1 MERFRLFNKI
11 LFLFF
16 IILFLTS
23 AFTYA
28 ELETDY
34 FPLTEGNYWVYQ
46 DLVEI
51 QDPQGNFEVENK
63 YIGEK
68 VKVKKI
74 NQLRTL
80 KVISTENRG
89 DFKIA
94 KMQEE
99 GTPEGIITFFYV
111 VDNKNGRIYSY
122 SNEQI
127 KMILPN
133 NNDVDME
140 GSPEYIFPL
149 QVGLKWG
156 DPQSLK
162 RKDNMYIFF
171 VEKIEDVTVP
181 AGDFKNC
188 FKIVHY
194 TLPDETIQWFCPN
207 VGVVRL
213 EYRHH
218 GTIINLVSELGEQGE
233 R

>member
-1 MERFRLFNKI
+1 MKTLFLSILI
-11 LFLFF
+11 LF
-16 IILFLTS
+16 
-23 AFTYA
+23 FTYPLVSA
-28 ELETDY
+28 EPDTNY
-34 FPLTEGNYWVYQ
+34 FPLAEGNYWVYEDQ
-46 DLVEI
+46 IEI

-68 VKVKKI
+68 VKVKRI

-80 KVISTENRG
+80 KVLSTEIRG

-99 GTPEGIITFFYV
+99 GTPEGTITFFYV

-127 KMILPN
+127 KMILPD
-133 NNDVDME
+133 NNDVSIE

-149 QVGLKWG
+149 QVGSKWG
-156 DPQSLK
+156 DPESLE
-162 RKDNMYIFF
+162 RKDKMYFSY
-171 VEKIEDVTVP
+171 VEKLEDVTVP
-181 AGDFKNC
+181 AGTFKDC
-188 FKIVHY
+188 FKIIHY

-218 GTIINLVSELGEQGE
+218 GTITDLISELKEINYGE
-233 R
+233 

>member
-1 MERFRLFNKI
+1 MNKKQLIVAWTMVVFFNS
-11 LFLFF
+11 LV
-16 IILFLTS
+16 
-23 AFTYA
+23 YA
-28 ELETDY
+28 ASKTDY
-34 FPLTEGNYWVYQ
+34 LPLAEGNYWVYEDQ
-46 DLVEI
+46 IEI

-68 VKVKKI
+68 VKVRRI

-80 KVISTENRG
+80 KVVSTETRG

-99 GTPEGIITFFYV
+99 GTPEGIKTFFYV

-133 NNDVDME
+133 NNDVSIE

-149 QVGLKWG
+149 QVGSKWG
-156 DPQSLK
+156 DSESLE
-162 RKDNMYIFF
+162 RKDKMYFSY
-171 VEKIEDVTVP
+171 VESLEDITAP
-181 AGDFKNC
+181 AGTFKNC
-188 FKIVHY
+188 FKIIY
-194 TLPDETIQWFCPN
+194 STLPDETIQWFCPK
-207 VGVVRL
+207 VGIVRF

-218 GTIINLVSELGEQGE
+218 GTIDNLVSELKERGE